1 MSKELFEDNFFD
13 DFFGEKSEE
22 ENISTKNAK
31 ESVLSSAKETKRKS
45 ARGPRVKLTETEL
58 CSSKGIYELLKVFEH
73 YKPNYSKDP
82 YENLRDMMNKIELWA
97 HQLHPKLKFEDFIQ
111 RVESLSCK
119 KRIKVEMERIRLNM
133 AKNEDQNEEIKNNDT
148 GDTNN
153 FSKSKEDVND
163 LSRTEDVVNDF
174 PRTSE
179 NADNLSRIDKNRFK
193 VSRDSNGSLS
203 SFSDIIMDDDNIIVD
218 TQPISNNSGPL
229 ATVDNEL
236 DEDDALNFIFSN
248 K

>member
-1 MSKELFEDNFFD
+1 
-13 DFFGEKSEE
+13 
-22 ENISTKNAK
+22 
-31 ESVLSSAKETKRKS
+31 
-45 ARGPRVKLTETEL
+45 
-58 CSSKGIYELLKVFEH
+58 
-73 YKPNYSKDP
+73 
-82 YENLRDMMNKIELWA
+82 
-97 HQLHPKLKFEDFIQ
+97 
-111 RVESLSCK
+111 
-119 KRIKVEMERIRLNM
+119 MERIRLNM
-133 AKNEDQNEEIKNNDT
+133 AKNEDQNEEIKNNDSADT